1 MPYDLRN
8 RVVVIT
14 GSSGGLGS
22 GIAEAVRQKGAR
34 LALLDIDAEAV
45 ARQAASLGDPQQVR
59 AWQADVRN
67 YERLKTCMDEI
78 AQHFGGIDVV
88 IANAGIEVI
97 EPLMTGDPAA
107 FERVIN
113 INLIGVWYTF
123 RAAVAHVVARKGY
136 LMAISSM
143 AAFVHTPLQSGYS
156 SSKAGVW
163 AICNSIRLE
172 LKHLK
177 VGVGSVHPTFFPTPL
192 MDGIKA
198 NPASRRLW
206 HGNESGLWK
215 MITREEVVSAVIK
228 AIETRAE
235 QIVIPGRNAFVAR
248 SPGLFRPFIEWVGIR
263 RKDVIEALRLA
274 TKK

>member
-1 MPYDLRN
+1 MPYNLRN

-22 GIAEAVRQKGAR
+22 GIAEAARQKGAR
-34 LALLDIDAEAV
+34 LALLDIDAAAV
-45 ARQAASLGDPQQVR
+45 ARQAANLGEPPQVR
-59 AWQADVRN
+59 GWHADVRS
-67 YERLKTCMDEI
+67 YERLTTCMDEI
-78 AQHFGGIDVV
+78 VQHFGGIDVV

-107 FERVIN
+107 FAQVID
-113 INLIGVWYTF
+113 INLMGVWYTF
-123 RAAVAHVVARKGY
+123 RAAVAHVAARKGY

-143 AAFVHTPLQSGYS
+143 AAFVHSPLQAGYC

-172 LKHLK
+172 LKHHN

-192 MDGIKA
+192 MDGITA

-206 HGNESGLWK
+206 HGNKRGMWK
-215 MITREEVVSAVIK
+215 MITREEVVHAVIQ
-228 AIETRAE
+228 AIEARAE
-235 QIVIPGRNAFVAR
+235 HVIVPARNSFIAR
-248 SPGLFRPFIEWVGIR
+248 SPGIFRPFIEWIGFR
-263 RKDVIEALRLA
+263 RKDVIEAIQLA
-274 TKK
+274 GK